1 MTQTISRREI
11 YITDLDRRR
20 LGTLLSDA
28 TPVDSLHRRYLQ
40 DLEQELERAETID
53 AAEVPADVVTMN
65 STVRLTDLELGDS
78 DVYTLVYPD
87 AADVKQGR
95 LSVLA
100 PVGTAIL
107 GYRVGDTV
115 RWPVPN
121 GVAHIKLEEVLYQPE
136 RAGDFQR

>member
-1 MTQTISRREI
+1 MTQTMSRREI

>member
-1 MTQTISRREI
+1 MTQTMSRREI

-20 LGTLLSDA
+20 LGTLLNDA

-40 DLEQELERAETID
+40 HLEQELERAETID

-87 AADVKQGR
+87 TADVKQGR

-107 GYRVGDTV
+107 GYRVGDTI

-121 GVAHIKLEEVLYQPE
+121 GVAHLKLEEVLYQPE
-136 RAGDFQR
+136 RAGHFQR

>member
-87 AADVKQGR
+87 AADVKHGR